1 MPLLL
6 WRAENETLYLRR
18 CPLFDRDIVLNP
30 NTAVALD
37 SLQTNHLGVMLHY
50 CRHVA
55 WEFLRS
61 GVWGVA
67 ASSRSGGL
75 QQFCSGS
82 SVRVVGLVR
91 VQAAEATHRELNS
104 SCRRHTGSIRQH
116 GSQIEDEGRRD
127 LGDVVVLGALLE
139 TLIQMVK
146 CARC

>member
-18 CPLFDRDIVLNP
+18 CPFDRDIGLNP

-67 ASSRSGGL
+67 ASSRTENFNNSVLGL
-75 QQFCSGS
+75 RSELWAWYASRRLRQPTENLTQVADVTPGLFGS
-82 SVRVVGLVR
+82 MDPKLKTK
-91 VQAAEATHRELNS
+91 AAETW
-104 SCRRHTGSIRQH
+104 GM
-116 GSQIEDEGRRD
+116 
-127 LGDVVVLGALLE
+127 LLFSVHCWR
-139 TLIQMVK
+139 L
-146 CARC
+146 